1 MRLAL
6 FQPDIPQNVGA
17 ILRLA
22 ACLGAAV
29 DLIEPCGFVVD
40 DRRLRRAGMDY
51 ISHVS
56 LHRYES
62 WEKYREIKSPGRLI
76 LLSSKAALP
85 YVDFAFRRDDSLLL
99 GQESAGVPES
109 VRDVCDAGVT
119 IPLNSGLRS
128 LNVALA
134 AAIVLAEAL
143 RQTHGLPRHQ

>member
-1 MRLAL
+1 MRLTL

-22 ACLGAAV
+22 ACLGTAV

-51 ISHVS
+51 IDHVS
-56 LHRYES
+56 LQRYES
-62 WEKYREIKSPGRLI
+62 WEKYQLIRSPGRLI
-76 LLSSKAALP
+76 LLSSKASISYA
-85 YVDFAFRRDDSLLL
+85 DFAFHSDDSLLL
-99 GQESAGVPES
+99 GQESAGVPEL
-109 VRDVCDAGVT
+109 VRDACDAAVT
-119 IPLNSGLRS
+119 IPLNPGLRS

-143 RQTHGLPRHQ
+143 RQTKGLPRR

>member
-1 MRLAL
+1 MRLTL

-22 ACLGAAV
+22 ACLGVAV

-51 ISHVS
+51 IDHVS
-56 LHRYES
+56 LRRYES
-62 WEKYREIKSPGRLI
+62 WVKYQQVKSPGRLI
-76 LLSSKAALP
+76 LLSSKASIS
-85 YVDFAFRRDDSLLL
+85 YTDFAFRADDSLLL
-99 GQESAGVPES
+99 GQESAGVPEL
-109 VRDVCDAGVT
+109 VRSACDAAVT
-119 IPLNSGLRS
+119 IPLNPGLRS

-143 RQTHGLPRHQ
+143 RQTQGLPQR

>member
-1 MRLAL
+1 MRLTL

-22 ACLGAAV
+22 ACLGTAV

-51 ISHVS
+51 IDHVS
-56 LHRYES
+56 WQRYES
-62 WEKYREIKSPGRLI
+62 WGKYQQTKSPGRLI
-76 LLSSKAALP
+76 LLSSKASIS
-85 YVDFAFRRDDSLLL
+85 YVDFAFRSDDSLLL
-99 GQESAGVPES
+99 GQESAGVPEL
-109 VRDVCDAGVT
+109 VRDVCDAAVT
-119 IPLNSGLRS
+119 IPLSPGLRS

-143 RQTHGLPRHQ
+143 RQTQGLPRR

>member
-1 MRLAL
+1 MRLTL

-51 ISHVS
+51 IDHVS
-56 LHRYES
+56 WQRYES
-62 WEKYREIKSPGRLI
+62 WERYQQIKSPGRLI
-76 LLSSKAALP
+76 LLSSKASISYA
-85 YVDFAFRRDDSLLL
+85 DFAFRSDDSLLL
-99 GQESAGVPES
+99 GQESAGVPEL
-109 VRDVCDAGVT
+109 VRDVCDAAVT
-119 IPLNSGLRS
+119 IPLNPGLRS

-143 RQTHGLPRHQ
+143 RQTQGLPQR

>member
-1 MRLAL
+1 MRLTL

-22 ACLGAAV
+22 ACLGAVV

-51 ISHVS
+51 IDHVS
-56 LHRYES
+56 LQRYES
-62 WEKYREIKSPGRLI
+62 WERYRQEKPPGRLV
-76 LLSSKAALP
+76 LLSSKARVSYAEF
-85 YVDFAFRRDDSLLL
+85 VFRSDDSLLL

-109 VRDVCDAGVT
+109 VRDVCDAAVT
-119 IPLNSGLRS
+119 IPLNPGLRS

-143 RQTHGLPRHQ
+143 RQTQGLPRR

>member
-1 MRLAL
+1 MRLTL

-51 ISHVS
+51 IDHVS
-56 LHRYES
+56 WQRYES
-62 WEKYREIKSPGRLI
+62 WERYQQIKSPGRLI
-76 LLSSKAALP
+76 LLSSKASISYA
-85 YVDFAFRRDDSLLL
+85 DFAFRSDDSLLL
-99 GQESAGVPES
+99 GQESAGVPEL
-109 VRDVCDAGVT
+109 VRDVCDAAVT
-119 IPLNSGLRS
+119 IPLNPGLRS

-143 RQTHGLPRHQ
+143 RQTHGLPKR

>member
-22 ACLGAAV
+22 ACLGTAV

-51 ISHVS
+51 IDHVS
-56 LHRYES
+56 WQRYES
-62 WEKYREIKSPGRLI
+62 WEKYQQTKSPGRLI
-76 LLSSKAALP
+76 LLSSKASTS
-85 YVDFAFRRDDSLLL
+85 YVDFAFRSDDSLLL
-99 GQESAGVPES
+99 GQESAGVPTL
-109 VRDVCDAGVT
+109 VRDVCDAAVT
-119 IPLNSGLRS
+119 IPLNPGLRS

-143 RQTHGLPRHQ
+143 RQTKGLPQC